1 MLPLKLGVSLW
12 SQGTTWPAILRA
24 GNVVDRAG
32 YTYLFTQDHL
42 YATFGD
48 WRQPVFEGW
57 TLLGAL
63 AQATRHVQ
71 IGLLVGANTLR
82 HPGLTAKMAVTLDH
96 VSAGRAVLGLGAGW
110 FEPEHRAHDIRFG
123 ASPGERLS
131 WLDESATAVRALL
144 RGQDVEQI
152 GPGYTFRHAQ
162 HAPLPLRP
170 LLPILIG
177 GGGEQ
182 RTLRIVAR
190 SADIWNA
197 MGSVET
203 LRRKAAI
210 LDGYCE
216 TIGRDPASIER
227 SVTCKMVIRSSPA
240 TARRVWEAALAA
252 NHTALDIE
260 PDPWLGPPDVIAD
273 RITRYRAIGVTTV
286 VVSLP
291 WPYDSE
297 TIHRLRDEVVP
308 LVTSPMVTSP
318 TAPSASLA
326 AAGR

>member
-1 MLPLKLGVSLW
+1 LLPLKLGVSLW
-12 SQGTTWPAILRA
+12 SQGTTWPAMLHA
-24 GNVVDRAG
+24 GRDIDRAG
-32 YTYLFTQDHL
+32 YAYLFTQDHL

-63 AQATRHVQ
+63 AQATRRVQ

-96 VSAGRAVLGLGAGW
+96 VSWGRAVLGLGAGW
-110 FEPEHRAHDIRFG
+110 FEPEHRAHGIPFG
-123 ASPGERLS
+123 ASAGERLG
-131 WLDESATAVRALL
+131 WLDESASAVRALL
-144 RGQDVEQI
+144 QGQTVDQI

-170 LLPILIG
+170 LVPILIG
-177 GGGEQ
+177 GSGEQ
-182 RTLRIVAR
+182 RTLRTVAR

-197 MGSVET
+197 MGSVDT
-203 LRRKAAI
+203 LRRKAEI

-216 TIGRDPASIER
+216 TLGRDPESIER
-227 SVTCKMVIRSSPA
+227 SVTCKMIIRRDPSA
-240 TARRVWEAALAA
+240 ARQVWEAALAA
-252 NHTALDIE
+252 NHTAPGVE
-260 PDPWLGPPDVIAD
+260 PDPWLGPPEVIAE
-273 RITRYRAIGVTTV
+273 RIAGYRAIGVTTV

-291 WPYDSE
+291 WPYDAE

-308 LVTSPMVTSP
+308 LITPP

>member
-12 SQGTTWPAILRA
+12 SQGTTWPAMLHA
-24 GNVVDRAG
+24 GRDIDRAG
-32 YTYLFTQDHL
+32 YAYLFTQDHL

-63 AQATRHVQ
+63 AQATRRVQ

-96 VSAGRAVLGLGAGW
+96 VSSGRAVLGLGAGW
-110 FEPEHRAHDIRFG
+110 FEPEHRAHGIPFG
-123 ASPGERLS
+123 ASAGERLG
-131 WLDESATAVRALL
+131 WLDESASAVRALL
-144 RGQDVEQI
+144 QGQDVEQV
-152 GPGYTFRHAQ
+152 GPGYTFRHAR

-177 GGGEQ
+177 GSGEL
-182 RTLRIVAR
+182 RTLSTVAR

-203 LRRKAAI
+203 LRRKVGI

-216 TIGRDPASIER
+216 AIGRDPGSIER
-227 SVTCKMVIRSSPA
+227 SVTCKMMIRRDPA
-240 TARRVWEAALAA
+240 TARHVWEAALAA
-252 NHTALDIE
+252 NHTAPDIE
-260 PDPWLGPPDVIAD
+260 PDPWLGPPEVIAE
-273 RITRYRAIGVTTV
+273 RIAGYRAIGVTTV

-291 WPYDSE
+291 WPYDAE

-308 LVTSPMVTSP
+308 LVMSPA
-318 TAPSASLA
+318 APSASLA
-326 AAGR
+326 APGR